1 MYMYTVMGLDVIFKN
16 QLAPLFKKIGRK
28 AKKKKKQKQNK
39 RLIRQPIMMIRQFLI
54 QLLAH
59 TSKYP

>member
-1 MYMYTVMGLDVIFKN
+1 MHMYTVMGLEVIFKN

-28 AKKKKKQKQNK
+28 GKKQNK
-39 RLIRQPIMMIRQFLI
+39 RLIRQPIMITQFLI
-54 QLLAH
+54 QLFVH